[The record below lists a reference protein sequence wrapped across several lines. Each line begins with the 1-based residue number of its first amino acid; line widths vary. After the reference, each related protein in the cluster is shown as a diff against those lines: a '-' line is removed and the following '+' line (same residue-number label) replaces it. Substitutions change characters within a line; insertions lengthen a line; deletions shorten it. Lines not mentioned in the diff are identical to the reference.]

1 MCGLP
6 SILNESALFLIL
18 FGTLV
23 RFANAWKESVVK
35 TCTSLLLPI
44 VLFAVIQCKF
54 QWHLCGCSLWLF
66 SKLQISPPIFVKRK
80 LKQSLPTGIH
90 VESSPSLLYS
100 GVYSDDSC
108 IDISKSGWLQALGFQ
123 IQFHD
128 QRSWENICN
137 HFLVVLKFMG
147 THLNF
152 CKSYILFLGTGNLKP
167 VTCSNDKV
175 PEILHFPACFRS
187 WWGSYN
193 PAGVHWFSE
202 KRWK

>member
-1 MCGLP
+1 MHCMINILEKSLWLTTFYKWKQNFLHLIWNSWHPCG
-6 SILNESALFLIL
+6 
-18 FGTLV
+18 
-23 RFANAWKESVVK
+23 W
-35 TCTSLLLPI
+35 
-44 VLFAVIQCKF
+44 
-54 QWHLCGCSLWLF
+54 SLWLF
-66 SKLQISPPIFVKRK
+66 SKLQISPPISVKYK

-90 VESSPSLLYS
+90 VQSNPSLLYS
-100 GVYSDDSC
+100 RVYSDDSC

-123 IQFHD
+123 IQFHA

-137 HFLVVLKFMG
+137 HVLVACKFMG
-147 THLNF
+147 TQLNF

-167 VTCSNDKV
+167 VTCSNDIV